1 MAWIILIA
9 IIIYI
14 FINYYKRKPP
24 EEKETKVLL
33 SVSYQKAEGHNWCLP
48 ASGAMIMDYYK
59 EEASQKEIAQYVMI
73 NQKASL
79 FKFMTYI
86 KELGFL
92 VEWGG
97 KTMEEIEDL
106 LREGIPLIVIQ
117 NYSIDIRVSHSRV
130 IIGFDSEKKEI
141 ILHDPSGKKGY
152 NMNYEAFHDLGFDTS
167 GKEKIITIRRG

>member
-1 MAWIILIA
+1 MIWIILIA
-9 IIIYI
+9 IFIYI
-14 FINYYKRKPP
+14 FTNYYKEEPP
-24 EEKETKVLL
+24 EKEETKVLL
-33 SVSYQKAEGHNWCLP
+33 SVPYQKAEGINWCLP

-59 EEASQKEIAQYVMI
+59 EKVSQKEIAQEVMI

-86 KELGFL
+86 REFGFL
-92 VEWGG
+92 VGWEG

-117 NYSIDIRVSHSRV
+117 NYSINIRKSHSRV

-141 ILHDPSGKKGY
+141 TLHDPSGKKGY
-152 NMNYEAFHDLGFDTS
+152 NMIYEAFNNLGLDTS
-167 GKEKIITIRRG
+167 GKEKILTIRRG